1 MERKLASV
9 QRILD
14 IQPIDGADKIVKAQI
29 NGWWVVTAKDN
40 GFNVGDLVIYLE
52 IDSWVP
58 HGIAPFLS
66 KGKEPREFEG
76 VQGERL
82 RTIRL
87 RGQLSQ
93 GMILPLVD
101 YILPEF
107 EDELPAVFNGTDYLV
122 LPEEG
127 DDVTEFLGILK
138 WEAPIN
144 AQLQGK
150 VRGNFPSYLRKS
162 DQERAQNLVRDIF
175 EKHKG
180 EHYEATMKLDG
191 SSMTVYYYND
201 GTEVRK
207 GVCSKNMDLDLNQE
221 GNTFVDTAKRLGLL
235 ETLEKFGMNIALQ
248 GELMGPGIQKNRENL
263 KEHDFYLYNIF
274 DIDNQKFVNPDVRS
288 NIMFGIYLK
297 TKLNLKHVPHV
308 ADAKTLSDLGITD
321 LDGLLEQ
328 SNNLPSINH
337 EFAEGIVYKSYDS
350 GFQFKVISNKYLEKE
365 KD

>member
-58 HGIAPFLS
+58 HSLAPFLS

-93 GMILPLVD
+93 GMILPLSVMKGPISD
-101 YILPEF
+101 MTYGDLSVHDFNF
-107 EDELPAVFNGTDYLV
+107 EDGE
-122 LPEEG
+122 
-127 DDVTEFLGILK
+127 DVTEALGILK